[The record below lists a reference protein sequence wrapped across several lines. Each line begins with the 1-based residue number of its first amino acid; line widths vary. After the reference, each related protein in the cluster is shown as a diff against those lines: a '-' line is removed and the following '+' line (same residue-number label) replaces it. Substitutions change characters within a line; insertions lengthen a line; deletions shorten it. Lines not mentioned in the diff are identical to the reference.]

1 MSNALIT
8 TGGGDFQQS
17 GQLDWVSLSKSTF
30 SFGLDV
36 LVRLSRAE
44 LDPATI
50 AVSLIIFN
58 RFALNSESQKKIH
71 DALSNLKSFS
81 SYGKLV
87 WFGFGVK
94 SIIKDLADSEH
105 GMACVALCACMTISY
120 DSYFAAGV
128 LRELCKIRGTP
139 PGLFPSIHQWKTLV
153 DICAGSVSHSK
164 FPVLLQGMLRCVVPI
179 AETALHR
186 PTSKEALAI
195 GALADV
201 STGELDNVTVAGGLD
216 CIWLAAI
223 SEWLLS
229 LEIEICH
236 SSGLTVYKSPSN
248 NGYQRPKVT
257 IIFVSDNEQP
267 VHLSKCYVVPKGI
280 KFWNSSSSETDSFT
294 GGRSEWNSI
303 LSDTFGSCFS
313 TLIHEDVQQKFAL
326 FMTFN
331 AQLTEAC
338 YQYGSKPNNTQQFV
352 ASRGNFLR
360 RIHFAYQASKG
371 RALLASATQNL
382 PELAVI
388 QNAIGDFDIESHV
401 DTTLVDCIRHIRS
414 KCTCRW
420 CCDSTI
426 SRDGEDQPFCLLLV
440 AETIFVLLWIL
451 SAVEV
456 DSSVKPSSCGL
467 RLLYRKFQA
476 RAQPKKDIHQEQERW
491 KDTSSADPATY
502 SIDILTAVL
511 MIFSGSNNAGTTDD
525 GESSA
530 VSRNGICVYFKALEE
545 LNLLPEEASTVKV
558 VSGHVE
564 FDGIKYGRICDL
576 VDDAGSFNVG
586 PLPAYNLLV
595 QETRQTGVI
604 AAAYRISCNIESR
617 NSLLGISELAKAIT
631 KSVRGPMQC
640 GELCSRRSPHSA
652 QEAIVF
658 GPNVPSLVKNSSNLS
673 LGPLPI
679 LRQWSLLSIPEGSD
693 KGEIQLRIIQAV
705 IYRLYSEIAHQGS
718 YNLAFL
724 DVCRGCSSTISS
736 APEGDKA
743 ATSLSP
749 NLDTPTYW
757 NSEGTIEV
765 SFPSETGSWLDKVF
779 QIFIIPQFVH
789 NGGQGTATDAQ
800 NDITSLIVGK
810 SRRKHEGK
818 LVLHRAA
825 SLGYEG
831 MLELLIQ
838 GGALVNATAEG
849 ETALHLAA
857 EKGHNEA
864 MRILLGRGALLEMK
878 DRDGL
883 TSLSRAARSG
893 FMSTI
898 NAMMLYNP
906 KLDSRDNNGQSALV
920 WAAQRGYLAVVKRLL
935 QEKADI
941 NAAAGKN
948 GRTALQAAAE
958 GGHLA
963 VVERLLQ
970 EKADVNAAAPR
981 ANGRTAL
988 QAAAEGGHLAVVE
1001 RLLQE
1006 KADVNAGAG
1015 YSGRTA
1021 LQAAAERGRLAVVE
1035 RLLQEKAD
1043 VNAAA
1048 ARDNGRT
1055 TLQAAAGG
1063 GYLAVVERLLQE
1075 KADVNAAA
1083 ARDNGRTALQAAA
1096 EGGHLAVVERLLQE
1110 KSDVNAT
1117 ASQANGRTALQA
1129 AAEGGHL
1136 AVVDWLLQEKADVNA
1151 AATDDGITALQ
1162 AASKGGHLVV
1172 VDRLL
1177 QEKADVNAAAGKN
1190 GRTALQAAAE
1200 GGHLAVIERLL
1211 QEKADINAAAGKNG
1225 RTALQAAAE
1234 GGHLAVVERLLQE
1247 KADVNAAA
1255 PRANGRTALQAAAEG
1270 GHLAVVERLLQE
1282 KADVNAAAGG
1292 WGNGRTALQAAAEG
1306 GHLAV
1311 VERLLQEKANVNA
1324 TAEYSERTA
1333 LQAAAERGHLTVV
1346 ERLLQEKADIN
1357 AAAAESDGRTALQA
1371 AAEGG
1376 HLAVVERLLQEKAN
1390 VNAAATGYIGRTA
1403 LQVAAEG
1410 GHLAVVERLLQ
1421 EKADVNAAA
1430 AGSSGRTAL
1439 QTAAEGGHLA
1449 VVERLLQ
1456 EKADVN
1462 AAAARDN
1469 GRTALQAAAEG
1480 GHLRV
1485 VQRLLQEK
1493 ADVNAAAGNN
1503 DRTALQAA
1511 TERGHLAVIDCL
1523 RRAGAEQKCWS
1534 H

>member
-186 PTSKEALAI
+186 PTSKEALAKAI

-331 AQLTEAC
+331 AHLTEAC

-388 QNAIGDFDIESHV
+388 QNTVGDFEIESHV
-401 DTTLVDCIRHIRS
+401 DTTLMDCIRHIRS

-426 SRDGEDQPFCLLLV
+426 SRNGEDQPFCLLLV
-440 AETIFVLLWIL
+440 AETIFILLWIL

-456 DSSVKPSSCGL
+456 DSSLKPSSCGL

-476 RAQPKKDIHQEQERW
+476 RAQLKDIHQEQERW

-576 VDDAGSFNVG
+576 VDDARSFNVG
-586 PLPAYNLLV
+586 PLPTYKLLV

-640 GELCSRRSPHSA
+640 GELCNRRSPHSA

-1055 TLQAAAGG
+1055 
-1063 GYLAVVERLLQE
+1063 
-1075 KADVNAAA
+1075 
-1083 ARDNGRTALQAAA
+1083 ALQAAA

-1136 AVVDWLLQEKADVNA
+1136 AVVDRLLQEKADVNA
-1151 AATDDGITALQ
+1151 AAADNGRTALQ

-1177 QEKADVNAAAGKN
+1177 QEKADVNAAAGES
-1190 GRTALQAAAE
+1190 GRTALQAAA
-1200 GGHLAVIERLL
+1200 GGGYLAVVERLL
-1211 QEKADINAAAGKNG
+1211 QEKADVNTAARGWGNV

-1247 KADVNAAA
+1247 KADVNTAAA
-1255 PRANGRTALQAAAEG
+1255 GSCGRTALQ
-1270 GHLAVVERLLQE
+1270 V
-1282 KADVNAAAGG
+1282 
-1292 WGNGRTALQAAAEG
+1292 
-1306 GHLAV
+1306 
-1311 VERLLQEKANVNA
+1311 
-1324 TAEYSERTA
+1324 
-1333 LQAAAERGHLTVV
+1333 
-1346 ERLLQEKADIN
+1346 
-1357 AAAAESDGRTALQA
+1357 

-1403 LQVAAEG
+1403 LQAAAER

-1430 AGSSGRTAL
+1430 ARDNGRTAL
-1439 QTAAEGGHLA
+1439 QAAAEGGHLA

-1493 ADVNAAAGNN
+1493 ADVNALAGNN
-1503 DRTALQAA
+1503 GRTALQAA

-1523 RRAGAEQKCWS
+1523 RRAGAEQEYWS